1 MSNQEK
7 RELTASL
14 TIENTGHGECKAH
27 LCFSKKVVET
37 TIPVYNQKRE
47 KENALLEF
55 DDGNHLIGLRLV
67 DESNDP
73 DPSKTESP
81 FGITYTKEDVGAGSI
96 AYLQFTP
103 CPPGGVERTI
113 IAANENGEELGINL
127 DIDAEGHVLGIELM
141 DGSQLPV
148 NTEDASS

>member
-7 RELTASL
+7 RELAASL

-27 LCFSKKVVET
+27 LRLSENVVT
-37 TIPVYNQKRE
+37 KTVQVFNQKKE
-47 KENALLEF
+47 KENAFLEF
-55 DDGNHLIGLRLV
+55 DDENHLIGLRLI
-67 DESNDP
+67 DESDDP
-73 DPSKTESP
+73 DPSNIESP
-81 FGITYTKEDVGAGSI
+81 FGISYTKEDVGAGSI

-148 NTEDASS
+148 DTEDASS